1 MCRNQHRL
9 ILAHFLIKQIKNKNG
24 VLLNCAIDAAFTYRM
39 LQVIHD
45 EEGQPHI
52 VDADSSLPVNVCS
65 NSMLVCDMDKS
76 F

>member
-1 MCRNQHRL
+1 
-9 ILAHFLIKQIKNKNG
+9 
-24 VLLNCAIDAAFTYRM
+24 VLNCSTDAAFTYRM

-65 NSMLVCDMDKS
+65 NNLLVCGVAVFDDMDKL
-76 F
+76 

>member
-1 MCRNQHRL
+1 M
-9 ILAHFLIKQIKNKNG
+9 
-24 VLLNCAIDAAFTYRM
+24 LNCSTDAAFTYRM

-65 NSMLVCDMDKS
+65 NNLLVCGVAVFDDMDKL
-76 F
+76 